1 MNRLAP
7 LIEVDAQFRGASDA
21 AGNTMQVKRPAPA
34 DGEPSAPDSDEA
46 SKRPKLND
54 QGDAPNGQ

>member
-1 MNRLAP
+1 
-7 LIEVDAQFRGASDA
+7 
-21 AGNTMQVKRPAPA
+21 MQVKRPAPA